1 MACSR
6 SFPMHE
12 IDARDRA
19 DESVL
24 DRTIG
29 KAPRDSP
36 DTRRSR
42 GPVLFGLGV
51 LLLLAE
57 GLAFGVS
64 RSYSQRR
71 AVMAPAQEISGFEP
85 SQRVAHLQGSE
96 ADEVL
101 TFPATTSAGSITNMD
116 DRRTG
121 QIDTT

>member
-36 DTRRSR
+36 DTRPSR
-42 GPVLFGLGV
+42 GPVLFGLGG
-51 LLLLAE
+51 LLLLAD

-64 RSYSQRR
+64 RSYSQQRVGMPTPGQIPDFIPSLRR
-71 AVMAPAQEISGFEP
+71 ATVHA
-85 SQRVAHLQGSE
+85 R
-96 ADEVL
+96 
-101 TFPATTSAGSITNMD
+101 AGTIL
-116 DRRTG
+116 
-121 QIDTT
+121 